1 VHLVRDPLP
10 HADGGSRLTLVI
22 GVGNEWRRDDAAG
35 LVVARRLRERALPA
49 VRVIEHEGEPLDL
62 LEQWS
67 GADAAIVIDA
77 VNSRAEPGTIHR
89 VDALAAKLPG
99 ELFRGSTHALG
110 VAEAV
115 ELGRALER
123 LPGRLLVLGIE
134 AKRVDAGAGLSPE
147 VERSVARLVDELA
160 GCHSL
165 LTAAACAA
173 ATRAIGTR
181 KGEQLT

>member
-1 VHLVRDPLP
+1 VRDPLP

-35 LVVARRLRERALPA
+35 LVVARRLRERTPRA

-62 LEQWS
+62 LEEWS
-67 GADAAIVIDA
+67 AAEAAIVIDA
-77 VNSRAEPGTIHR
+77 VNSGAEPGTIHR
-89 VDALAAKLPG
+89 VDALATKLPA

-147 VERSVARLVDELA
+147 VDLAATRLADELVT
-160 GCHSL
+160 SL
-165 LTAAACAA
+165 GQSISTAAACAA